1 MLYNTLTEIA
11 NSRHSETIGPIDKG
25 TISNGRHGYTMFY
38 ETLFA
43 PLRDKSLLMLEIGI
57 SGGGSL
63 NMWYKY
69 FPNATIIGLDINDE
83 SYLKNDRTHIYQLD
97 QSNIKELENFA
108 EQCLANKYEFDIIID
123 DGSHHMYDQQVTLSY
138 LFPLLKSKG
147 TYIIEDLHTSLA
159 DNGFVLYGKPLEIQE
174 NRKNTTLYYLAESLN
189 SFYLTQEQNQYLND
203 NIDTITINNRFNPYQ
218 EASYKKRSITSAIIK
233 K

>member
-1 MLYNTLTEIA
+1 MQYNTLTEIA

-25 TISNGRHGYTMFY
+25 TISNGRHGYTVFY

-43 PLRDKSLLMLEIGI
+43 PLRDKPLLMLEIGI

-69 FPNATIIGLDINDE
+69 FPKATIIGLDINDE
-83 SYLKNDRTHIYQLD
+83 SYLKNDRTYIYQLD
-97 QSNIKELENFA
+97 QSNVKELKEFA
-108 EQCLANKYEFDIIID
+108 KQCQTNGYEFDIIID

-147 TYIIEDLHTSLA
+147 IYIIEDLHTSLV

-189 SFYLTQEQNQYLND
+189 SSYLTQEQNQYLNN

-218 EASYKKRSITSAIIK
+218 ESQFKYRSITSSIIK

>member
-1 MLYNTLTEIA
+1 
-11 NSRHSETIGPIDKG
+11 
-25 TISNGRHGYTMFY
+25 
-38 ETLFA
+38 
-43 PLRDKSLLMLEIGI
+43 
-57 SGGGSL
+57 
-63 NMWYKY
+63 
-69 FPNATIIGLDINDE
+69 
-83 SYLKNDRTHIYQLD
+83 
-97 QSNIKELENFA
+97 
-108 EQCLANKYEFDIIID
+108 
-123 DGSHHMYDQQVTLSY
+123 MYDQQVTLSY

-189 SFYLTQEQNQYLND
+189 SSYLTQEQNQYLND

>member
-1 MLYNTLTEIA
+1 MSYNTLTEIA

-25 TISNGRHGYTMFY
+25 TISNGRHGYTTFY

-43 PLRDKSLLMLEIGI
+43 PLRNKPLLMLEIGI

-97 QSNIKELENFA
+97 QSNIKELKDFA
-108 EQCLANKYEFDIIID
+108 EQCLANEYEFDIIID

-159 DNGFVLYGKPLEIQE
+159 DNGFVLYGKQLDIQE
-174 NRKNTTLYYLAESLN
+174 NRKNTTLFYLMESLK
-189 SFYLTQEQNQYLND
+189 SVYLTNEQNKYLND
-203 NIDTITINNRFNPYQ
+203 NIETIDIHNRFNPKQ
-218 EASYKKRSITSAIIK
+218 EPQFKKRSITSSIIK